1 MWDTHGGKDLHF
13 LASQRVFTELQ
24 VRDLKMVVGRM
35 CVGCGAVMVVWWGRV
50 GAGKGARCRAV
61 DSGLQGNLRG

>member
-1 MWDTHGGKDLHF
+1 MAYEIDILRGGIPRQPFDGGG
-13 LASQRVFTELQ
+13 
-24 VRDLKMVVGRM
+24 VGS
-35 CVGCGAVMVVWWGRV
+35 V